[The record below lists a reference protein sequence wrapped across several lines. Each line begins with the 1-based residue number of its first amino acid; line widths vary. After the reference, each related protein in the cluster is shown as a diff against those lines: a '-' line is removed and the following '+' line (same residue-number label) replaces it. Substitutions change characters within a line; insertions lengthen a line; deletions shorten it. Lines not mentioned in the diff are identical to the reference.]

1 MYIYNH
7 SLSTYGDTC
16 LQNLHLRLS
25 INIDVTS
32 QLENSI
38 QGGGRLQVPQQAAG
52 HRQPQQHF
60 RQFLQQFRDYQVAD
74 RKC

>member
-1 MYIYNH
+1 MRT
-7 SLSTYGDTC
+7 LVCRTFTYDY
-16 LQNLHLRLS
+16 LLS
-25 INIDVTS
+25 INVDETS